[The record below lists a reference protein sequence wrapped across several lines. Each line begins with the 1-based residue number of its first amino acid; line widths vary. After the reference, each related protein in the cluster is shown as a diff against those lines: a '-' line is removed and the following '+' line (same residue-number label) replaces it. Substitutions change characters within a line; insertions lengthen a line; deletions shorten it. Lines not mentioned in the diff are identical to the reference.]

1 MLAAPPIQVV
11 NDVHVTFDYWS
22 THVSNGSLE
31 LPITSEEYTVTAY
44 YSAELLNTATDININ
59 ILLTVLLSLSLII
72 FTGL

>member
-11 NDVHVTFDYWS
+11 NDVHFTFDYWS

-44 YSAELLNTATDININ
+44 YSAELNNAADININ
-59 ILLTVLLSLSLII
+59 LSLTLLLSLSLII